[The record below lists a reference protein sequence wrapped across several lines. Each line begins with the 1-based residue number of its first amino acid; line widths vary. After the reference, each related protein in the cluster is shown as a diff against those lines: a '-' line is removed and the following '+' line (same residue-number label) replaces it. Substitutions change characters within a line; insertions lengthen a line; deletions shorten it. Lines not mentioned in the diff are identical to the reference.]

1 MKKRIISGVIMAI
14 LLVII
19 YVCPPIVFDIAVGI
33 LAAGAYYEL
42 TKVRKDLT
50 IPNIMKYIGF
60 IFLMLIMYM
69 NIDTISYSFG
79 IDYTSLTIGF
89 IIMFIPTLFMPKKY
103 NTKEAFYLASTSLFL
118 GVTFNLLVQTFN
130 LNKVILVW
138 LILIACSTDIF
149 ALFGG
154 MLIGKHKLT
163 PISPKK
169 TIEGSI
175 TGLIVAVIVGT
186 FFYLIFINKEVSI
199 PVIMLVTAVLSCA
212 GQMGDLFFSLI
223 KRENEV
229 KDYSHLIPGHGGIL
243 DRIDSTVFILLFY
256 IVLSRFL

>member
-50 IPNIMKYIGF
+50 ITNIMKYIGF

>member
-89 IIMFIPTLFMPKKY
+89 IIMFIPT
-103 NTKEAFYLASTSLFL
+103 AFTPTSSPIP
-118 GVTFNLLVQTFN
+118 LVRV
-130 LNKVILVW
+130 K
-138 LILIACSTDIF
+138 
-149 ALFGG
+149 
-154 MLIGKHKLT
+154 T
-163 PISPKK
+163 PTRSPQP
-169 TIEGSI
+169 
-175 TGLIVAVIVGT
+175 AVRT
-186 FFYLIFINKEVSI
+186 
-199 PVIMLVTAVLSCA
+199 TATS
-212 GQMGDLFFSLI
+212 
-223 KRENEV
+223 
-229 KDYSHLIPGHGGIL
+229 P
-243 DRIDSTVFILLFY
+243 TV
-256 IVLSRFL
+256 R

>member
-199 PVIMLVTAVLSCA
+199 PVIMLVTSVLSCA